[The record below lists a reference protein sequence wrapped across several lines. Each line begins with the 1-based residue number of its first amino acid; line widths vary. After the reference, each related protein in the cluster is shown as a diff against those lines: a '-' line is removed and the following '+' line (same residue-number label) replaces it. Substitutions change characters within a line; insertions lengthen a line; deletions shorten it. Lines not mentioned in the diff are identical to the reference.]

1 MRRTWKVVAALAGT
15 AALFFV
21 VLSLVSA
28 GLNPFSVPR
37 KDCSPTQTPADSAS
51 AKSSGPVNLAVL
63 ADNTDAIVTAT
74 ATGVTP
80 GPGNDD
86 CTIALTEVEVVWQ
99 LPGKQVGSRFPER
112 VPDVPPSLPVSNEFQ
127 NTGEITPGSEVIVW
141 LQHTDDKPFDLAWEA
156 AMLVDGQ
163 TGWPL
168 PQIGAFDT
176 HVREL
181 RRLLR
186 AEGNAAGRD
195 GRLAAQIDHVRA
207 AATDSGRYD
216 STP

>member
-1 MRRTWKVVAALAGT
+1 M
-15 AALFFV
+15 
-21 VLSLVSA
+21 
-28 GLNPFSVPR
+28 
-37 KDCSPTQTPADSAS
+37 DSAS

-168 PQIGAFDT
+168 PQIGPSTRTSASCAACCAPKAT
-176 HVREL
+176 RRAATGGWRRRSTMSARPL
-181 RRLLR
+181 RT
-186 AEGNAAGRD
+186 
-195 GRLAAQIDHVRA
+195 A
-207 AATDSGRYD
+207 AATTRRPRSGSGAQLHDVVALRQAQRD
-216 STP
+216 LTLANAE